1 MPNRAAERVVNA
13 LNFNWPDSICHGN
26 SQRRLKQWLANAI
39 RDGYTPAE
47 IDRLGAIMD
56 IGPGSCMQW
65 PSTTRGRNLKRLC
78 ILIYCVLL
86 YHTFDET
93 EQFKNQVIGWDKA
106 ATKRRTRRAMARAIH
121 YAHHRDAW
129 ATDVTA
135 RCGGNVVRFY
145 NQGDDQRLNLI
156 DYTQQGWCL
165 GMTTEWVI
173 DHVRGDDFW
182 AGHTTR
188 AYERRYQMVMAAQ
201 ELRIGGVAG
210 SNLRDASK
218 FRMRRAGMTRTDNI
232 VLPRGATAVGH
243 GAGDRQGAD
252 ELCHHRPRPRRR
264 DRRPCD
270 GGLQDSRRDH
280 LHGPQSRRV
289 LFRQSERFRKM
300 VCAVHALSGL
310 RHRFLPDRGLPR
322 DADAGPPPR
331 RAADRG
337 DASASAGHGLRG
349 RVTQQAAEC

>member
-232 VLPRGATAVGH
+232 VLPRGATAAGMARAIVRAPTSYVITGH
-243 GAGDRQGAD
+243 ARADGTGGHAMAAYKTAGGITFMDPNLGEFSFASMNDFEKWYALFMRFQGYDIDSYQIEGYRVTRMPDRHLAAQLTGAMRQ
-252 ELCHHRPRPRRR
+252 RRR
-264 DRRPCD
+264 AM
-270 GGLQDSRRDH
+270 GY
-280 LHGPQSRRV
+280 
-289 LFRQSERFRKM
+289 E
-300 VCAVHALSGL
+300 
-310 RHRFLPDRGLPR
+310 
-322 DADAGPPPR
+322 DA
-331 RAADRG
+331 
-337 DASASAGHGLRG
+337 
-349 RVTQQAAEC
+349 